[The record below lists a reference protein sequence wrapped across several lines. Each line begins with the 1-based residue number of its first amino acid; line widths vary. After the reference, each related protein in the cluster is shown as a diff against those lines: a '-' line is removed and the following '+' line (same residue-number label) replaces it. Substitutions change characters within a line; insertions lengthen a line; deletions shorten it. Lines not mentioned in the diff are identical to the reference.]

1 MSKGSKVLLLR
12 NLVAALV
19 LVCLNLV
26 GTASTQT
33 FSFTSNLGGSGV
45 GTLSLVQGN
54 QGTIN
59 LAVQSTDGFVIG
71 SFPNQQT
78 ALPLTYSYTGAPA
91 ETQVLFS
98 PSATDDSSITPT
110 ITVRTTAPT
119 HASLRHQR
127 GSQILYAAFL
137 PGLLGVAFLAGSR
150 KRCLRGMSLL
160 GLIFTLGVSTLGLG
174 SCGGS
179 NNSSS
184 GNLGTPV
191 GSYNVTI
198 NATTGGSSPI
208 SANYQFKLTV
218 TSR

>member
-1 MSKGSKVLLLR
+1 MSKGSQFLLR
-12 NLVAALV
+12 NFVAALMF
-19 LVCLNLV
+19 VCLNL
-26 GTASTQT
+26 GSSASAQT
-33 FSFTSNLGGSGV
+33 FSFTSNLGGSSA

-59 LAVQSTDGFVIG
+59 LTVQSTDGFVIG
-71 SFPNQQT
+71 NSPNQQT
-78 ALPLTYSYTGAPA
+78 ALPLTYAYSGAPP

-110 ITVRTTAPT
+110 IIVRTTAPT

-127 GSQILYAAFL
+127 ESQILFAAWL

-150 KRCLRGMSLL
+150 KQGLRGTCLL
-160 GLIFTLGVSTLGLG
+160 VFMLTLGASTLWLS

-184 GNLGTPV
+184 GNPGTPV
-191 GSYNVTI
+191 GTYNVTI

-208 SANYQFKLTV
+208 SANYQFKLMV
-218 TSR
+218 TSQ